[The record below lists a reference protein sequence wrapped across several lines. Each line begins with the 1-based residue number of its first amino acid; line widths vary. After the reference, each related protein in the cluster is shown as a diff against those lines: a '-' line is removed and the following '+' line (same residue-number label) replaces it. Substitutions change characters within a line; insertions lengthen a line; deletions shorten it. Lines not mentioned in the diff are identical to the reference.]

1 MTFAEFEAKFNEL
14 LHNDTTAFMGN
25 VKLTVNEVSD
35 LQRLWRKL
43 PEADRERALDLLR
56 GKGVDVRGWV

>member
-14 LHNDTTAFMGN
+14 LNNDTTAFMGN

-56 GKGVDVRGWV
+56 GKGVDVRGWA